1 MAARKDLGLLPVPT
15 WLRYDEN
22 APPRFSLSMK
32 LFFGFASTF
41 SALDDYTSRLTPF
54 ANHYRA
60 PAVANLYYC
69 QPLLSECL
77 IRTLGAQR

>member
-1 MAARKDLGLLPVPT
+1 MAAKKDLGLLPVPT

-41 SALDDYTSRLTPF
+41 SVSNNYEPLTPF

-77 IRTLGAQR
+77 IWTLAAQC